1 MFCSNCGNKIEK
13 CSSFCTKCGSA
24 TGNVAMNNQPVYYY
38 GPKVPG
44 NGLSIAGMV
53 LGIVGI
59 SLALF
64 YLLGVASESYILE
77 KVMYR
82 RYVFAYA
89 FGVVLIP
96 LALSA
101 TGLPLSICGLLKNK
115 NGKNIAGIILNSIT
129 LLIQFILF
137 IYIVVTFS

>member
-1 MFCSNCGNKIEK
+1 MYCSNCGNKIEK
-13 CSSFCTKCGSA
+13 GSSFCTKCGSA
-24 TGNVAMNNQPVYYY
+24 IGNVAMNNQPAYYY

-53 LGIVGI
+53 LGIVGL
-59 SLALF
+59 SFALL

-77 KVMYR
+77 KVMSR
-82 RYVFAYA
+82 RYVVAYA
-89 FGVVLIP
+89 FGVVLVP

-115 NGKNIAGIILNSIT
+115 NGKNISGIILNSIT